1 MTYRKYETKKERNP
15 LLVRDLEYS
24 TTPCPIKEDIKIGSY
39 KCESC
44 EHYIYQNRKKKYVKC
59 GGEKDD

>member
-1 MTYRKYETKKERNP
+1 MTIRKYEIEKTFNP
-15 LLVRDLEYS
+15 AILKTFEYC

-59 GGEKDD
+59 GVKDE